1 VEPTKAAV
9 KPTIAAAKPNNG
21 VVTIAKAGR
30 CNCLSSSLLLADEST
45 SKAPIATNKAGPSGK
60 AEGKVR
66 SPEYSSKDL
75 LILAQSYIRVSE
87 NAIDGTAKKSST
99 FWEEVAVTFNKL
111 KQSQGDI
118 HLIFLKENIGIKS
131 FDPYRPAWEYLKES
145 PKFISMTAATNAA
158 PRVVSST
165 VTNDDNVES
174 HVVSAEDMPTA
185 SKFSVRPIGNKKAKR
200 MAEEEKIMSNVTE
213 KLKSTLIPATT
224 STATSAALAGA
235 LHKVTQVI
243 ATGIKEWSSRQ
254 AYSNASPTLKRHY
267 DSLLL
272 KLRIRELESKLQ
284 KEEFGE
290 EVQRKGGILRNEEVG
305 EEMQHEVGILPNDEH
320 SETCV
325 AVEATTIAGVPAPI
339 TEVEFVKD
347 AAPCNDSQLS
357 MDAILFLRNGRY
369 YDALDESQKYEDDEC

>member
-1 VEPTKAAV
+1 MTSDSEDEE
-9 KPTIAAAKPNNG
+9 I
-21 VVTIAKAGR
+21 
-30 CNCLSSSLLLADEST
+30 CNITSRTASSLQQKWSKFLLPYVNKYVALT
-45 SKAPIATNKAGPSGK
+45 IKFPIKSGK
-60 AEGKVR
+60 DKER
-66 SPEYSSKDL
+66 Y
-75 LILAQSYIRVSE
+75 Y
-87 NAIDGTAKKSST
+87 NH
-99 FWEEVAVTFNKL
+99 
-111 KQSQGDI
+111 I

-165 VTNDDNVES
+165 VTDDDNFES
-174 HVVSAEDMPTA
+174 HVVSAGDMPTA

-200 MAEEEKIMSNVTE
+200 MAEEEKIMSNVTA

-235 LHKVTQVI
+235 LHKVTHVI
-243 ATGIKEWSSRQ
+243 ATGIKEWSVRQ

-272 KLRIRELESKLQ
+272 KLRIRELESTLQ

-325 AVEATTIAGVPAPI
+325 ATEATTIAGVPAPI
-339 TEVEFVKD
+339 TEVEFVQG
-347 AAPCNDSQLS
+347 CCSL
-357 MDAILFLRNGRY
+357 
-369 YDALDESQKYEDDEC
+369 